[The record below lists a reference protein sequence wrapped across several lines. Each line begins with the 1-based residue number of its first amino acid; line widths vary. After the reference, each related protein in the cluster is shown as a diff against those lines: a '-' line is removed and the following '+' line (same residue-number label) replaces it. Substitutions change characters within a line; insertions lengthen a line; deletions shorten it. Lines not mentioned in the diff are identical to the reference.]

1 MNLLSQYGLDA
12 YFLKFDRGW
21 QTLLG
26 ENGCHLSGGELQIL
40 GLARALLQEPD
51 VLIIDEGLNALD
63 SEMEKTVLQM
73 IHRYAMT
80 HLVLIS
86 THNLAMITG
95 MDYVYVLKSGGIL
108 QSGTPAE
115 LLEQEGY
122 FKSAWRKWC
131 DNIYQIRERLNV

>member
-1 MNLLSQYGLDA
+1 M
-12 YFLKFDRGW
+12 
-21 QTLLG
+21 
-26 ENGCHLSGGELQIL
+26 L
-40 GLARALLQEPD
+40 GLARALLHEPD